1 MSTTLTDGV
10 TTWTLPDDLVRID
23 EHSHSPVRQAIT
35 PTLTGALWIDV
46 SEMQGG
52 EPITLRGFQ
61 SGSSYYGEITRELF
75 SQLRAAA
82 DVPGQT
88 FTLTWR
94 GTAYQVVWRHEDP
107 PALDAEDVT
116 DYYDPEPTDLVIP
129 IMKFTRIN

>member
-52 EPITLRGFQ
+52 EPITLRGVQAGDF
-61 SGSSYYGEITRELF
+61 YFGEITRSLF
-75 SQLRAAA
+75 DQLRAAA
-82 DVPGQT
+82 DVPGQIY
-88 FTLTWR
+88 TLTWR
-94 GTAYQVVWRHEDP
+94 GTAYQVIWRHEDA
-107 PALDAEDVT
+107 PALDAEGVT
-116 DYYDPEPTDLVIP
+116 DYYDPAPTDLVIP
-129 IMKFTRIN
+129 TLKFTRIN